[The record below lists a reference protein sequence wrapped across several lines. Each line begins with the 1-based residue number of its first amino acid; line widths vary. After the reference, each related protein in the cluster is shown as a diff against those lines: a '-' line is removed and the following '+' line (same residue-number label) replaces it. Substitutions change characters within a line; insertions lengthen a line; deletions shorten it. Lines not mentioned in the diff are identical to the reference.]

1 MGSFKEV
8 QEILPL
14 CLEDEIIDDEEF
26 ILLYE
31 ACMPQNPSF
40 PHSSYGKFSIVNKD
54 PAECKADFR
63 VEKGDI
69 PILVE
74 ALRVPP
80 IFKCVNGTICD
91 GTEGLCV
98 VLKRFAYPCRYSDM
112 IPIFGRSVSELSIIS
127 NEVIDWIYTEHGHRV
142 TQWNHSILDP
152 TLLSTYANAIFDKG
166 AALDNCFGFI
176 DGTVRPICRPV
187 VNQRT
192 VYNGHKRVHSLKFQ
206 SVTLPNGLIAHLF
219 GPVEGRM
226 HDARMLAVS
235 QLYDDLE
242 VFAFNPAGRE
252 MCLYGDP
259 AYPLR
264 VHLQAPF
271 RFGIL
276 TRDMEIF
283 NESMS
288 AVRSSVEWLFA
299 DVINYFKFLDFK
311 KNLKIGLSQVGK
323 MYLVCAILRN
333 ALTCLYS
340 NTTAGY
346 FGVDPP
352 TLNEYFS

>member
-14 CLEDEIIDDEEF
+14 CLEDEIIDEEEF
-26 ILLYE
+26 ILLYD
-31 ACMPQNPSF
+31 AYMPQNPSF

-80 IFKCVNGTICD
+80 IFKCANGTICD

-127 NEVIDWIYTEHGHRV
+127 NEVIDRIYNEHGHRV

-219 GPVEGRM
+219 GSVRKYLISYLFIVPTITKSGPCPFCDTFVK
-226 HDARMLAVS
+226 
-235 QLYDDLE
+235 
-242 VFAFNPAGRE
+242 
-252 MCLYGDP
+252 
-259 AYPLR
+259 
-264 VHLQAPF
+264 VHM
-271 RFGIL
+271 
-276 TRDMEIF
+276 TRNF
-283 NESMS
+283 FF
-288 AVRSSVEWLFA
+288 LFL
-299 DVINYFKFLDFK
+299 V
-311 KNLKIGLSQVGK
+311 VG
-323 MYLVCAILRN
+323 YL
-333 ALTCLYS
+333 
-340 NTTAGY
+340 
-346 FGVDPP
+346 
-352 TLNEYFS
+352 